1 MHRQNFLIVLVL
13 FGMALSG
20 LIYLNSS
27 QNNNSCYQHIPEQ
40 VVNKSK
46 WKQTIVGLRSSPG
59 LSYKQPS
66 ALVGRTDVASVTPW
80 SAPIIWEG
88 TFDATLIDSIYKQ
101 QNLTIATTVF
111 ALGKYTRFI
120 KDFLESA
127 EQHYFVGFRVHFY
140 LFTDQPESVPE
151 VKMGENRSLTV
162 LKVQSLNRWQDISM
176 NRMEKLEK
184 LIENELAGEA
194 DYVFCLDVDTM
205 FYGRWGAESLGRLV
219 GVIHPWFFDAPRDQ
233 FTYERRPESLAYIPA
248 GEGDYYYAGA
258 AFGGTL
264 EDVHN
269 LTKTCREHLNI
280 DAVKSIEAQG
290 GLFSFTSNLPERSN
304 YSKEE
309 CNDPNVKQADQK
321 SRAHSLRSARS
332 RGGEGPGRFH
342 YENATHTSARAYL
355 PQQALPQRGQ
365 VGLAAACSGH
375 PTPPTSMRDVR
386 NHAHHRY
393 IPPTSER
400 DVRGHARIKYFTS

>member
-1 MHRQNFLIVLVL
+1 FCVFFFFYRVIFL
-13 FGMALSG
+13 
-20 LIYLNSS
+20 
-27 QNNNSCYQHIPEQ
+27 NNYRNSCNQQIIKQDFIKP
-40 VVNKSK
+40 K
-46 WKQTIVGLRSSPG
+46 WTQKNAGLRSSPG
-59 LSYKQPS
+59 LLYKQPRV
-66 ALVGRTDVASVTPW
+66 LIGRTDVASVSPW
-80 SAPIIWEG
+80 SAAIIWEG

-176 NRMEKLEK
+176 KRMEKLEK

-194 DYVFCLDVDTM
+194 DYIFCLDVDTM

-219 GVIHPWFFDAPRDQ
+219 GVIHPWFFDASRDQ

-264 EDVHN
+264 EDVHT

-280 DAVKSIEAQG
+280 DAANSIEAVWQ
-290 GLFSFTSNLPERSN
+290 
-304 YSKEE
+304 EE
-309 CNDPNVKQADQK
+309 SHLN
-321 SRAHSLRSARS
+321 
-332 RGGEGPGRFH
+332 
-342 YENATHTSARAYL
+342 
-355 PQQALPQRGQ
+355 
-365 VGLAAACSGH
+365 
-375 PTPPTSMRDVR
+375 
-386 NHAHHRY
+386 
-393 IPPTSER
+393 
-400 DVRGHARIKYFTS
+400 KYFLLNKPSKLLSPEYMWRGINEGATPIKIVRFADVPKNYAEVRPNA

>member
-1 MHRQNFLIVLVL
+1 MGKPGIMLLHQNFLIILVL
-13 FGMALSG
+13 SGMVLSG
-20 LIYLNSS
+20 LIYLNI
-27 QNNNSCYQHIPEQ
+27 NWYSCSHQITEQ
-40 VVNKSK
+40 GFIKPK
-46 WKQTIVGLRSSPG
+46 WKQKTVGLRSSPG
-59 LSYKQPS
+59 LVYNQPS

-88 TFDATLIDSIYKQ
+88 TFDPTLIDSIYKQ

-127 EQHYFVGFRVHFY
+127 EQHYLVGFRVHYY

-162 LKVQSLNRWQDISM
+162 LTVQSLNRWQDISM

-184 LIENELAGEA
+184 LIENELVREA
-194 DYVFCLDVDTM
+194 DYIFCLDIDGK

-219 GVIHPWFFDAPRDQ
+219 GVIHPWFYNFQRNQ

-264 EDVHN
+264 EDVLN

-280 DAVKSIEAQG
+280 DAANSIEALWQ
-290 GLFSFTSNLPERSN
+290 
-304 YSKEE
+304 EE
-309 CNDPNVKQADQK
+309 SHLN
-321 SRAHSLRSARS
+321 
-332 RGGEGPGRFH
+332 
-342 YENATHTSARAYL
+342 
-355 PQQALPQRGQ
+355 
-365 VGLAAACSGH
+365 
-375 PTPPTSMRDVR
+375 
-386 NHAHHRY
+386 
-393 IPPTSER
+393 
-400 DVRGHARIKYFTS
+400 KYFLLNKPSKLLSPEYMWRGINIGAAQIKIVRLANVPKNYAEVRPNP